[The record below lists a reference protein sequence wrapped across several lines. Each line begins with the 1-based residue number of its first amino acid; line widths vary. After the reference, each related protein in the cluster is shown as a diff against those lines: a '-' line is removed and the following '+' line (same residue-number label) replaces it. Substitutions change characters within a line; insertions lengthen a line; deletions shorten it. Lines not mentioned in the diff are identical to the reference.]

1 MHRLAATLIALLAVL
16 AAPVQ
21 AQQRSWAEIE
31 AAARGQA
38 VYWRAWAGD
47 GKVNAFIT
55 WAAAILRERNGIEL
69 HHVKDDDPGNAVT
82 AVLAEKAA
90 GVASGGKQDL
100 LWLNGENFAA
110 MKENGLLHGPFTHLL
125 PNFALVDTE
134 GKPTTLVDFTVPTDG
149 YESPWGMAQLTFY
162 YDSETVERPPR
173 SIPAILEWAAEN
185 PGRFTY
191 PAPPDFTGST
201 FLKQALLEL
210 APDRSVFAEPVTDA
224 GFETASAPLWAYLD
238 RLHPHLWRGGRA
250 FPPNYPRMRQLVDD
264 GEVDIAFAFNP
275 AEAASAASLGLL
287 PESVRAYVLEGGT
300 IANTHFV
307 AIPFNSSAKEGALV
321 VANFLLSPEAQA
333 RKADPALW
341 GDPTVLDMDKLSPDQ
356 RALFDRL
363 ERPPAM
369 PPEGDLS
376 RTLPEPHPSWMVRIE
391 EEWKRRYAD

>member
-125 PNFALVDTE
+125 PNFALV
-134 GKPTTLVDFTVPTDG
+134 G
-149 YESPWGMAQLTFY
+149 
-162 YDSETVERPPR
+162 
-173 SIPAILEWAAEN
+173 
-185 PGRFTY
+185 
-191 PAPPDFTGST
+191 
-201 FLKQALLEL
+201 
-210 APDRSVFAEPVTDA
+210 DRS
-224 GFETASAPLWAYLD
+224 
-238 RLHPHLWRGGRA
+238 
-250 FPPNYPRMRQLVDD
+250 
-264 GEVDIAFAFNP
+264 
-275 AEAASAASLGLL
+275 
-287 PESVRAYVLEGGT
+287 
-300 IANTHFV
+300 
-307 AIPFNSSAKEGALV
+307 
-321 VANFLLSPEAQA
+321 
-333 RKADPALW
+333 
-341 GDPTVLDMDKLSPDQ
+341 
-356 RALFDRL
+356 
-363 ERPPAM
+363 
-369 PPEGDLS
+369 
-376 RTLPEPHPSWMVRIE
+376 
-391 EEWKRRYAD
+391 RRR